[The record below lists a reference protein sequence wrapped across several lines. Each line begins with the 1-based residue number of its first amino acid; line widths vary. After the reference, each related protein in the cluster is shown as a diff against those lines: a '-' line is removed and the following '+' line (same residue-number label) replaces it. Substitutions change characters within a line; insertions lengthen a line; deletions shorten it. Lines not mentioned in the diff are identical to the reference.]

1 MVPPE
6 EPVSGTFRLLISDEE
21 NAIGDF
27 ARLLVTFEGFEIE
40 RAAGEW
46 YPGVGLL
53 VPQTTTVDLVRLQGT
68 AAQAIWEGDV
78 EETTYVKL
86 RLIPAD
92 AAGVRGELA
101 PEGGVPENLDPAGD
115 FDGDGIL
122 NSDDNCRFVANGADG
137 DNQADTDA
145 DGIGDACSVF
155 VELPS
160 GRFEWE
166 PRDTQ
171 GEHSGFT
178 VGGVEPINFVYD
190 FTAVRRGPPGDHDY
204 LVQPEIGQTGP
215 DQPYI
220 EVKDQEKEG
229 EGEEFTL
236 QLEGEPQPGTT
247 STLAVTD
254 EVGNAV
260 TAVIVRLKAE
270 GVLGDTDAEGRLNVE
285 IPAGTVKLHLE
296 AEKDDAEAE
305 LEVRFGEDGS
315 ADTDT
320 ENDGLSLQMEGQIQA
335 GTTVTLLI
343 LDEQGNPVP
352 DAEVR
357 IKMERDAGLTS
368 AEGLL
373 DIEIPAYAEELS
385 LEARLGDRRGELER
399 EFTVA
404 EPQASADGDGSD
416 EEGDVGET
424 GLTVQL
430 EGLPQAGTEVTVVVS
445 GADGSPVF
453 GAEIRVNGEV
463 VGTTNADGVLTI
475 TIPQNAEEL
484 EIKAFVSGSEG
495 ELKLSIQ

>member
-1 MVPPE
+1 M
-6 EPVSGTFRLLISDEE
+6 
-21 NAIGDF
+21 
-27 ARLLVTFEGFEIE
+27 
-40 RAAGEW
+40 
-46 YPGVGLL
+46 
-53 VPQTTTVDLVRLQGT
+53 
-68 AAQAIWEGDV
+68 
-78 EETTYVKL
+78 
-86 RLIPAD
+86 
-92 AAGVRGELA
+92 
-101 PEGGVPENLDPAGD
+101 
-115 FDGDGIL
+115 
-122 NSDDNCRFVANGADG
+122 
-137 DNQADTDA
+137 
-145 DGIGDACSVF
+145 
-155 VELPS
+155 
-160 GRFEWE
+160 
-166 PRDTQ
+166 
-171 GEHSGFT
+171 
-178 VGGVEPINFVYD
+178 
-190 FTAVRRGPPGDHDY
+190 
-204 LVQPEIGQTGP
+204 
-215 DQPYI
+215 
-220 EVKDQEKEG
+220 
-229 EGEEFTL
+229 
-236 QLEGEPQPGTT
+236 
-247 STLAVTD
+247 
-254 EVGNAV
+254 GNAV

-270 GVLGDTDAEGRLNVE
+270 GVLGGTDAEGRLNVE

-305 LEVRFGEDGS
+305 LGVRFGEDGS

-320 ENDGLSLQMEGQIQA
+320 ENDGLSLQIEGQIQA

-404 EPQASADGDGSD
+404 EPQASTDGDGSD

-430 EGLPQAGTEVTVVVS
+430 EGLPQAGTEVTTGDVTSEGALAAAPGGDGGDRRCIS

-484 EIKAFVSGSEG
+484 EIKASVSGSEG